1 MKNDLNLVLSET
13 ETVESVFEKFNGTV
27 TAVESENDCQLVKDY
42 DNFINAPDFNLR
54 IYAVRKLENENF
66 WRVLNNKNDYK
77 IVNMAKTHGKSSI
90 YQIARGKSTIG
101 FYLNNML
108 HDGQT
113 TYFLWSYREKTY
125 KMGVLSNKQTVDRL
139 FLATKAYP
147 EVKQFKNGKL
157 NRWGQIIAKLEAN
170 GATTLNAYEV
180 LEKKDSITFYTELKQ
195 HNVLSKADKQLLRL
209 IHKKQGGQ
217 TFDCYIESLEN
228 ELEEIN
234 DMLPDLDY
242 LEAYDLQIRKEEIEN
257 QLLSFSEE
265 DNSLNPESRVEDMFY
280 Y

>member
-1 MKNDLNLVLSET
+1 MKNNLNLVLGET

-27 TAVESENDCQLVKDY
+27 TAVESENDCQLVSDY
-42 DNFINAPDFNLR
+42 DNFINAVDFDLR
-54 IYAVRKLENENF
+54 IYAIRKLENENF
-66 WRVLNNKNDYK
+66 WRVLCDKNDYMV
-77 IVNMAKTHGKSSI
+77 VNMAKTYGKSSI
-90 YQIARGKSTIG
+90 YQIAKGKNTIG

-113 TYFLWSYREKTY
+113 TYFLWSYREKQI
-125 KMGVLSNKQTVDRL
+125 GGNVLSNKTIVNQL
-139 FLATKAYP
+139 FEANRQYP
-147 EVKQFKNGKL
+147 KVTTYSNGKM
-157 NRWGQIIAKLEAN
+157 NRWGQIIAKLETN

-180 LEKKDSITFYTELKQ
+180 LEKKDSIVFYTELKK
-195 HNVLSKADKQLLRL
+195 HNVLSKQDKQLLRL

-217 TFDCYIESLEN
+217 TFDCYMESLEN

-242 LEAYDLQIRKEEIEN
+242 LESYDLQIRKEEIEN